1 MSNSKKLR
9 LDLPLVLPDVSE
21 AHDRCV
27 LRLTDTLK
35 GRNGIDEVHIVD
47 IES

>member
-21 AHDRCV
+21 VHDRCV
-27 LRLTDTLK
+27 LRRLCRNSGAEAAN
-35 GRNGIDEVHIVD
+35 GR
-47 IES
+47 